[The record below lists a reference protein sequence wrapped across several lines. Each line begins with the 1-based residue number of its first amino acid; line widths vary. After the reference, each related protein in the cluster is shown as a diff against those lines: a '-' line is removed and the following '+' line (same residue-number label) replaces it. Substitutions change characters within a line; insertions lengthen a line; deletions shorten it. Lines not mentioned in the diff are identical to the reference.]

1 MKKDETPSF
10 FQFCSLPVVTC
21 IKSGSLSHAIIRTL
35 MPNAGMSTD
44 GYFLTAGDSMGNTK
58 FTEFLFS
65 DYACAQFQQGAE

>member
-10 FQFCSLPVVTC
+10 FQFCSLPVVTR

-35 MPNAGMSTD
+35 MPHAGMSTD
-44 GYFLTAGDSMGNTK
+44 GYFLTAGDAK
-58 FTEFLFS
+58 FTEFIFS